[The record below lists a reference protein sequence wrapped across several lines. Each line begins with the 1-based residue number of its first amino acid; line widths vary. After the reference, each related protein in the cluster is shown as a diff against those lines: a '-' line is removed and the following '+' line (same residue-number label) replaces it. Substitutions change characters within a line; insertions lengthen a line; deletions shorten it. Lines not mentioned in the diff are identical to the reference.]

1 MRQYLV
7 PQPVLSTEPE
17 RLQALIDYTQE
28 LDAHVQKRARANQ
41 LKLPELAFAPAALAS
56 LGPKYP
62 ARTFSYLNE
71 LERDQSDAPADDT
84 ELFDDVA
91 AYFQGAIRPQS
102 RHSLFNMVPEPSMEA
117 TAAAWLATAYNT
129 NSLMDAFGGEALLIE
144 QKVARCIG
152 AWAGWPQAMG
162 IACSGGKF
170 TIMYAL
176 KSALSRIAPGSLRTG
191 LPSDLVIL
199 CSEGSHYC
207 VEHAASLLGLGSD
220 NCLRVPGNSDGR
232 MQADALRRILNE
244 QHARGR
250 RVAAIV
256 CCGGTTINFNC
267 EDTHEVRA
275 IVEAFAH
282 EHALQERPYLHLDS
296 VIGWLYLTLLNA
308 DSAQL
313 HQRVPDPR
321 SRERIAEV
329 LRRLRGI
336 DGFDSLGVDFHKNGL
351 CPYASSFFVA
361 RDHRFMDEL
370 GDGNYRY
377 SDQDFQFGQ
386 FRAYRYTFENSRQSQ
401 GILSAWVNLRRLG
414 RNGYADYLT
423 SLHDARNSLADAFER
438 HGLFR
443 VLNTSSLGWELVF
456 EAPFGSD
463 LIALA
468 LSYQDLA
475 MSFMQECWTRVNA
488 GYDLPLFSVV
498 PDYRINNNP
507 DAVTTGFL
515 LYPMQQRADHQ
526 WDETVALI
534 AAQFHHF
541 QARLREEPAEL
552 AVVTFEK
559 PIR

>member
-1 MRQYLV
+1 MRKYLE
-7 PQPVLSTEPE
+7 PLSISSAQPES
-17 RLQALIDYTQE
+17 LQALVDYTTE
-28 LDAHVQKRARANQ
+28 LDAYVQRSARANQ
-41 LKLPELAFAPAALAS
+41 LKLPDLAFAPAALAN

-62 ARTFSYLNE
+62 SRAFSYFDE
-71 LERDQSDAPADDT
+71 LERDQSNAPVDDL

-102 RHSLFNMVPEPSMEA
+102 RYSLFNMVPKPSMEA

-129 NSLMDAFGGEALLIE
+129 NSLMDTFGGEALLIE
-144 QKVARCIG
+144 QKVARRIG
-152 AWAGWPQAMG
+152 GWAGWPQAMG
-162 IACSGGKF
+162 IACSGGKS

-191 LPSDLVIL
+191 LPRDLVVL

-220 NCLRVPGNSDGR
+220 NCLRVPSNSDGR
-232 MQADALRRILNE
+232 MQADTLRDILNE
-244 QHARGR
+244 QHALGR

-267 EDTHEVRA
+267 EDTHQVRA
-275 IVEAFAH
+275 IAEAFAN
-282 EHALQERPYLHLDS
+282 EHQLKERPYLHLDS

-308 DSAQL
+308 DSAEL
-313 HQRVPDPR
+313 RQRVPDLR
-321 SRERIAEV
+321 SRERIARV
-329 LRRLRGI
+329 LQLLRGI

-361 RDHRFMDEL
+361 RDRRFMDEL
-370 GDGNYRY
+370 GDGTYRY
-377 SDQDFQFGQ
+377 SDKDFQFGQ

-401 GILSAWVNLRRLG
+401 GILSAWVNLRQLG

-423 SLHDARNSLADAFER
+423 TLHDARNSLANALER
-438 HGLFR
+438 QGLFQ
-443 VLNTSSLGWELVF
+443 VLNKSSMGWELVF
-456 EAPFGSD
+456 EAPFGAD
-463 LIALA
+463 LISLA
-468 LSYQDLA
+468 SSYQDLA
-475 MSFMQECWTRVNA
+475 MSFMQECWARVNA

-498 PDYRINNNP
+498 PDYRIDNDP

-515 LYPMQQRADHQ
+515 LYPMQQRADHE
-526 WDETVALI
+526 WDEAVALI
-534 AAQFHHF
+534 ATQFHHF
-541 QARLREEPAEL
+541 QARLRLQPSEL
-552 AVVTFEK
+552 TVVKFEK

>member
-1 MRQYLV
+1 MRKYLV
-7 PQPVLSTEPE
+7 PPPISSAPPE
-17 RLQALIDYTQE
+17 SLQALVDYTQA
-28 LDAHVQKRARANQ
+28 LDAHVQRRARANQ
-41 LKLPELAFAPAALAS
+41 LKLPELAFAPAALAN

-62 ARTFSYLNE
+62 ARTFSYLDE
-71 LERDQSDAPADDT
+71 LERDQGHAPADGV

-91 AYFQGAIRPQS
+91 AYFQGAIRPES
-102 RHSLFNMVPEPSMEA
+102 RYSLFNMVPKPSMEA

-129 NSLMDAFGGEALLIE
+129 NSLMDTFGGEALLVE
-144 QKVARCIG
+144 QKVAWRIG
-152 AWAGWPQAMG
+152 GWAGWPQAMG
-162 IACSGGKF
+162 IACNGGKF

-176 KSALSRIAPGSLRTG
+176 KSALSRIAPGSLRAG
-191 LPSDLVIL
+191 LPRDLVVL

-220 NCLRVPGNSDGR
+220 NCLRVPSNSDGR

-244 QHARGR
+244 QHASGR

-267 EDTHEVRA
+267 EDTNQVRSIA
-275 IVEAFAH
+275 EAFAN
-282 EHALQERPYLHLDS
+282 EHQLKERPYLHLDS

-313 HQRVPDPR
+313 RQRVPDLR
-321 SRERIAEV
+321 SRQRIAEV
-329 LRRLRGI
+329 LRLLRGI
-336 DGFDSLGVDFHKNGL
+336 EGFDSLGVDFHKNGL

-370 GDGNYRY
+370 GDGNYCY
-377 SDQDFQFGQ
+377 SDKDFQFGQ

-401 GILSAWVNLRRLG
+401 GILAAWINLRQLG

-423 SLHDARNSLADAFER
+423 TLHDARNSLANALER
-438 HGLFR
+438 HGLFP
-443 VLNTSSLGWELVF
+443 VLNKSSMGWEVVF
-456 EAPFGSD
+456 GVPFGPD
-463 LIALA
+463 LIAVA

-475 MSFMQECWTRVNA
+475 MSFMQECWARVNA
-488 GYDLPLFSVV
+488 GYDLPHFSVV
-498 PDYRINNNP
+498 PDYCIDNDP

-515 LYPMQQRADHQ
+515 LYPMQQRADHE
-526 WDETVALI
+526 WDETVSLI
-534 AAQFHHF
+534 ATQFHNF
-541 QARLREEPAEL
+541 QARLRLQPSEL
-552 AVVTFEK
+552 AVVKFEN